1 MSSQAAVRDSRRRGQ
16 VWLFNLALVLFAV
29 LLAATVTWRLRA
41 PMHSVLPI
49 TAVALLFYLC
59 ELAVVEIRRDGHG
72 TSFSLSEIAVVACL
86 FVTTPGN
93 LILGQLVANLIVLS
107 LHRRQSRVKF
117 VFNLV
122 QFTLVSQT
130 ALIVFHALG
139 GGSVTS
145 LRAWIAAVFA
155 VLASGFVGGVLVWLA
170 ISISLRRPN
179 WKAMVRTLVN
189 GGVSG
194 VANACF
200 ALTAVSLID
209 QAWWHAWFLVVP
221 LVVLFLAYRGYI
233 GQRRKYE
240 TIEFVHLAT
249 MALHETPNLDAG
261 LVSVLGHAREALGMR
276 FAQVVFLA
284 PDGVA
289 LTSRAGDDGVLFS
302 MQQAGPELGAA
313 TSVLLDDLTGVV
325 QLNRSHA
332 AQQALLNGVGA
343 RSGLV
348 APLATSGLIRGVLVL
363 GDPVGQLSVVDRQV
377 RKLVHLLAN
386 QIKVALERGRLEE
399 SLLTLIELEKQ
410 LKHQAYHDP
419 LTGLANRVLF
429 GERVEAALR
438 TAGPD
443 TTHAVLLVDL
453 DDFKTVNDSLGHAA
467 GDELLVIVA
476 SRISEALRPGDL
488 TARIGGD
495 EFAVL
500 LESTDGLE
508 AAEEAAARILDSLRK
523 PARLQTQELI
533 TRASIGIA
541 LAMESSLTL
550 GEILR
555 NADMALYH
563 AKSLGKGRCAVYEP
577 RMHREA
583 SERLELTAAL
593 SLAVENKD
601 FVLWFQPIHDLETG
615 AITGAETLVRW
626 VHPLRGIVGPSQFIP
641 IAEET
646 GLIVPLGSWVLE
658 QSIAQLA
665 RWRQDFPEHDRFSM
679 SVNVSSRQLGHP
691 AFIDQLRFLLAEYD
705 VPAARL
711 VLELTE
717 SVLIED
723 SETTLRV
730 LAELKAV
737 GVRLAID
744 DFGTGYS
751 SLNYVHRFPIDLLK
765 IDRSFVGALDEY
777 SADSPLVGAII
788 QLSNSL
794 GLGAV
799 AEGIET
805 RAQLAELRR
814 LGCTY
819 GQGFLFGGPM
829 TSFELARRLGRE
841 VLIGLR
847 R

>member
-1 MSSQAAVRDSRRRGQ
+1 MSSQAASRESGRRGL
-16 VWLFNLALVLFAV
+16 VWSYNLALVVFAIV
-29 LLAATVTWRLRA
+29 LAATVTWRLS
-41 PMHSVLPI
+41 PPDHSVLPI
-49 TAVALLFYLC
+49 VAVAVLFYLC

-93 LILGQLVANLIVLS
+93 LIVGQLIANVVVLS
-107 LHRRQSRVKF
+107 LHRRQSPVKF

-122 QFTLVSQT
+122 QFSLVSQT
-130 ALIVFHALG
+130 ALIVFHAAS

-145 LRAWIAAVFA
+145 LRAWIGAALA
-155 VLASGFVGGVLVWLA
+155 VVASVPVGGVLVWLA

-179 WKAMVRTLVN
+179 WKAMVRTVAH
-189 GGVSG
+189 GAGSG

-200 ALTAVSLID
+200 ALIAVSLID

-221 LVVLFLAYRGYI
+221 LIVLFLAYRGYI
-233 GQRRKYE
+233 AQRRKYE

-276 FAQVVFLA
+276 FAQVVFLTA
-284 PDGVA
+284 DGTA
-289 LTSRAGDDGVLFS
+289 LSSRAGDGGDLFS
-302 MQQAGPELGAA
+302 MQQAGPELAAA
-313 TSVLLDDLTGVV
+313 TRVLLDELVGVV
-325 QLNRSHA
+325 QLDRRRPAH
-332 AQQALLNGVGA
+332 QALLADIGA
-343 RSGLV
+343 RNALV
-348 APLATSGLIRGVLVL
+348 APLATSGTIRGVLVL
-363 GDPVGQLSVVDRQV
+363 GDPVGQLSFVDRQV

-399 SLLTLIELEKQ
+399 SLITLIELEKQ

-429 GERVEAALR
+429 GQRVEAALR
-438 TAGPD
+438 TAGPENA
-443 TTHAVLLVDL
+443 HAVLLIDL

-476 SRISEALRPGDL
+476 GRIADALRPGDL

-500 LESTDGLE
+500 LESTQGLE
-508 AAEEAAARILDSLRK
+508 AAQEVATRVLDSLRK
-523 PARLQTQELI
+523 PARLHTQELI

-541 LAMESSLTL
+541 LALESSLTL
-550 GEILR
+550 GEVLR

-563 AKSLGKGRCAVYEP
+563 AKSLGKGRCAAYEP
-577 RMHREA
+577 RMHRAA

-593 SLAVENKD
+593 SQAVENND
-601 FVLWFQPIHDLETG
+601 FVLWFQPILDLETG

-626 VHPLRGIVGPSQFIP
+626 VHPVRGIVGPTQFIP

-646 GLIVPLGSWVLE
+646 GLIVPLGAWVLE
-658 QSIAQLA
+658 KSIAQLA
-665 RWRQDFPEHDRFSM
+665 RWRNDFPEHDRFSM
-679 SVNVSSRQLGHP
+679 SVNVSGRQLGHP
-691 AFIDQLRFLLAEYD
+691 GFVDQLRSLLAHYD
-705 VPAARL
+705 VPAARM

-723 SETTLRV
+723 SVTTLSL

-765 IDRSFVGALDEY
+765 IDRSFVGALDES
-777 SADSPLVGAII
+777 SADSPLVGAIV

-794 GLGAV
+794 GLEAV

-829 TSFELARRLGRE
+829 TSFELSRRLGRE
-841 VLIGLR
+841 VLIGLGR
-847 R
+847 